1 VIHVRS
7 QIRQAVQ
14 AALGAVPG
22 VAGVYAGHVYPLD
35 VFPSLVVTTAEEVV
49 EEDSRVMGAHDL
61 QFRALE
67 VEVQIRAA
75 AVADLD
81 TALDSIAA
89 DVEVALA
96 GDESLGG
103 LCRTILYAGASVELS
118 DEVEPPV
125 GLCRLAYQVQYRLR
139 ASAPDTPA

>member
-61 QFRALE
+61 QFRLLE
-67 VEVQIRAA
+67 VEVLIRTVAA
-75 AVADLD
+75 ADLD
-81 TALDSIAA
+81 SALDSLAA
-89 DVEVALA
+89 ECEAALA
-96 GDESLGG
+96 GDETLGG
-103 LCRTILYAGASVELS
+103 LCRSIHYAGMSMELS